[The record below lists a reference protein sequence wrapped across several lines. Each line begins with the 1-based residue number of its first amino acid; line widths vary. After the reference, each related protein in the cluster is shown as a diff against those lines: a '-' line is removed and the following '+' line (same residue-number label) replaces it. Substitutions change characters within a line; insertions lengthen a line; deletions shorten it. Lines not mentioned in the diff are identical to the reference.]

1 VQTAAQAIVEVLEAA
16 GVRAVFGIPGV
27 HNLPLFDA
35 LESSSIRTV
44 VTRHEGSAAHAADG
58 YARATGTPGIVVTTT
73 GPGAANAVAGV
84 GEAWAASSPV
94 LHLTTQV
101 ASDILTAEAYRA
113 VLHQSQAQMD
123 FFEPITGFTE
133 SVDKPERAAPAVSRA
148 LATMVTGRP
157 RPAYVEVPHDLLGAP
172 ARGASQSGASAPP
185 PPSLPGVEAA
195 AQPPEQTS
203 FEDPAQTSEPGR
215 PPGMG
220 PGPSAAEKGAA
231 LPKLVA
237 GLEDATAL
245 LEGARRVTIWAGGG
259 VVHAG
264 ATAELLGLAE
274 RLSAPVVTTF
284 MGRGSIP
291 DDHPLAVGL
300 PPHEPRVAELLATSD
315 VVVAAGTDFDG
326 TMTQNGALRLPAK
339 LIHIDLDPAQVGKAY
354 PSEGL
359 VGDASEV
366 LGALGDA
373 LARRE
378 VDRSEA
384 QGHVA
389 EHLRALNAS
398 VWGGL
403 EADPRTR
410 EAAGFVRALR
420 LAAPADTVF
429 VADMC
434 VAGYW
439 CAGYLPVPGPRRLLF
454 PMGWGTLGFGWPAAL
469 GAAAAG
475 VGPVVAVVGDG
486 GLMYGLGELATAS
499 EQNLDVVAL
508 VVNDEGYGMLRFDE
522 ELRYGRTFAVDLA
535 TPDFGAVAGGFG
547 VPHRP
552 TTPENLEADVRAA
565 VEAGGPH
572 LVELRAR
579 LFPPVTTSPRWPAR
593 APA

>member
-1 VQTAAQAIVEVLEAA
+1 MVTDTWASAAEAIVRVLEEA
-16 GVRAVFGIPGV
+16 GASAVFGIPGV

-58 YARATGTPGIVVTTT
+58 YARATGRPGVVVTTT
-73 GPGAANAVAGV
+73 GPGAANAVAGI

-101 ASDILTAEAYRA
+101 ASDILKAEAYPA
-113 VLHQSQAQMD
+113 VLHQSQAQID
-123 FFEPITGFTE
+123 FFKPITGFTE
-133 SVDKPERAAPAVSRA
+133 GVDSPERAAPAVSRA
-148 LATMVTGRP
+148 LATMVAGRP
-157 RPAYVEVPHDLLGAP
+157 RPAYVEVPHNLLGAP
-172 ARGASQSGASAPP
+172 AGDPPQHRGS
-185 PPSLPGVEAA
+185 PPSRPPGLPRMGAV
-195 AQPPEQTS
+195 AQPPEQRS
-203 FEDPAQTSEPGR
+203 SGDPGQEPESGRPLGPGR
-215 PPGMG
+215 G
-220 PGPSAAEKGAA
+220 PGPRGLEGAA
-231 LPKLVA
+231 A
-237 GLEDATAL
+237 QLER
-245 LEGARRVTIWAGGG
+245 ARRVTVWAGGG
-259 VVHAG
+259 VVHSG
-264 ATAELLGLAE
+264 ATAELVRLAE

-284 MGRGSIP
+284 MGRGAIP

-300 PPHEPRVAELLATSD
+300 PPHEPPVAELLASSD

-326 TMTQNGALRLPAK
+326 TMTQNGALLLPGK

-354 PSEGL
+354 PAEGL
-359 VGDASEV
+359 IGDASEV
-366 LGALGDA
+366 LGALDDE
-373 LARRE
+373 LARRG

-389 EHLRALNAS
+389 EHLSALKAS
-398 VWGGL
+398 VWGEL

-420 LAAPADTVF
+420 RAAPEETVF

-434 VAGYW
+434 IAGYW
-439 CAGYLPVPGPRRLLF
+439 CAGYLPVPGPRRLLY

-486 GLMYGLGELATAS
+486 GFMYGLGELATAC
-499 EQNLDVVAL
+499 EQDLDVVAL
-508 VVNDEGYGMLRFDE
+508 IVNDEGYGMLRFDE

-535 TPDFGAVAGGFG
+535 TPDFGAIAGGFG
-547 VPHRP
+547 APYRL
-552 TTPENLEADVRAA
+552 TTPEKLEADVRAA
-565 VEAGGPH
+565 LGAGGPH

-593 APA
+593 TTT